1 MAYEIN
7 INING
12 NMEDVGAVGGSG
24 VSPISNT
31 QSDKVDGN
39 AKRLGKYIAA
49 QTIQPM
55 IQKTISF
62 ATSNVELQTG
72 SIAQQQKTD
81 AIMQGVSMGVDT
93 YKNAMAGASIVA
105 SLGGSAMAGGALG
118 VALSILN
125 FGLDVMFKQQQI
137 DLKKE
142 HEDYQRAYL
151 YNRAGMAYSQSR
163 RGD

>member
-7 INING
+7 ININNSTENAG
-12 NMEDVGAVGGSG
+12 VNGSSN
-24 VSPISNT
+24 SPISNT
-31 QSDKVDGN
+31 QSDKIDSN
-39 AKRLGKYIAA
+39 SKRLGKYIAA

-105 SLGGSAMAGGALG
+105 SLGGSVMVGGALG
-118 VALSILN
+118 VALSVLN
-125 FGLDVMFKQQQI
+125 FGLDILFKQQQI
-137 DLKKE
+137 ELKKE
-142 HEDYQRAYL
+142 HENYQRAYL
-151 YNRAGMAYSQSR
+151 YNRAGIAYSRSR

>member
-7 INING
+7 ININDNTG
-12 NMEDVGAVGGSG
+12 NAGVNGSG
-24 VSPISNT
+24 TSPIENAQSN
-31 QSDKVDGN
+31 KVDAN

-55 IQKTISF
+55 IQKSISYV
-62 ATSNVELQTG
+62 TSNVELQTG
-72 SIAQQQKTD
+72 SRAQQQKTD

-93 YKNAMAGASIVA
+93 YKNAMAGAAIVT

-118 VALSILN
+118 IALSVLN
-125 FGLDVMFKQQQI
+125 FGLDVMFKQQQ
-137 DLKKE
+137 LNLRRE
-142 HEDYQRAYL
+142 HEDYQRMYL

>member
-7 INING
+7 ININDNTG
-12 NMEDVGAVGGSG
+12 NAGVNGSG
-24 VSPISNT
+24 TSPIENAQSN
-31 QSDKVDGN
+31 KVDVN
-39 AKRLGKYIAA
+39 AKRLGKYITA

-81 AIMQGVSMGVDT
+81 AVMQGVSMGVDT
-93 YKNAMAGASIVA
+93 YKNAMAGSAIVA
-105 SLGGSAMAGGALG
+105 SLGGSAMVGGALG
-118 VALSILN
+118 IALSVLN
-125 FGLDVMFKQQQI
+125 FGLDVLFKQQQI
-137 DLKKE
+137 ELKKE
-142 HEDYQRAYL
+142 HENYQRAYL

>member
-7 INING
+7 ININDNTG
-12 NMEDVGAVGGSG
+12 NAGINGSSN
-24 VSPISNT
+24 SPISNT
-31 QSDKVDGN
+31 QSDKIDSN

-93 YKNAMAGASIVA
+93 YKNAMAGASIIA
-105 SLGGSAMAGGALG
+105 SLGGSAMVGGALG
-118 VALSILN
+118 VALSVLN
-125 FGLDVMFKQQQI
+125 FGLDILFKQQQI
-137 DLKKE
+137 ELKKE
-142 HEDYQRAYL
+142 HENYQRAYL
-151 YNRAGMAYSQSR
+151 YNRSGMAYSRSR